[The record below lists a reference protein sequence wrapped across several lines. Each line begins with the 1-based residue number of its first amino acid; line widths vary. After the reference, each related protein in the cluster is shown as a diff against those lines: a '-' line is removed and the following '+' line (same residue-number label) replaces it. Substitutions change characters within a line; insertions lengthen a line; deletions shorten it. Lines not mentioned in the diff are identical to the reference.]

1 MNPQEF
7 FLPIGRKEKLACFF
21 YPPNAKTFPILVAV
35 HGFSTDHQ
43 GKKIK
48 ELIHELPKKGWGV
61 LACDLRFHGKSSG
74 KIEDIHV
81 DANVEDVR
89 TLVSYAFAMKGVESV
104 SLYGS
109 SYGGM
114 LAIIAAIEFP
124 MIPLLGLVAPVTDFV
139 EQRGISMP
147 QEELAKWKKRGYN
160 ERLCADGKIHKIKYQ
175 YYESMQPYHKN
186 LYRMA
191 PKIKST
197 TFIIQ
202 GDADASVP
210 IKLTKKF
217 FNLLDCE
224 KELVIVPG
232 ADHKFSNPTQHK
244 NLMSRVIDFYTSGA

>member
-7 FLPIGRKEKLACFF
+7 FLPIGRKEKLACFL
-21 YPPNAKTFPILVAV
+21 YPPAARSFPVVIAI
-35 HGFSTDHQ
+35 HGFSTNHLGTKTQ
-43 GKKIK
+43 T
-48 ELIHELPKKGWGV
+48 LIHELPKKGWGV

-81 DANVEDVR
+81 DANIEDVK
-89 TLVSYAFAMKGVESV
+89 TLVSYAFSFKGVESV

-124 MIPLLGLVAPVTDFV
+124 MIPLLGLVAPVTDFIA
-139 EQRGISMP
+139 QREISMTP
-147 QEELAKWKKRGYN
+147 DELIAWKKRGFY
-160 ERLCADGKIHKIKYQ
+160 ERMCADGKMHKIKYQ

-191 PKIKST
+191 PKIQST

-202 GDADASVP
+202 GDADKSVP
-210 IKLTKKF
+210 ISLTKKF
-217 FNLLDCE
+217 FNLLQCD

-232 ADHKFSNPTQHK
+232 ADHAFSNQTQHK
-244 NLMSRVIDFYTSGA
+244 NMIRRVIDFYTSGA